1 MVPDSLHEMVRAL
14 QWASGPVYKLAQT
27 GEDSDAAE
35 VTFCPSPVHHD
46 LLEGAESTRPP
57 AVCHDASL
65 KAVPLR
71 LSVVEMPCSA
81 SCPIL
86 GHSVVKLGM

>member
-35 VTFCPSPVHHD
+35 VTFVPAQYTTVFWKKPSQQG
-46 LLEGAESTRPP
+46 LLLFAMM
-57 AVCHDASL
+57 
-65 KAVPLR
+65 PL
-71 LSVVEMPCSA
+71 
-81 SCPIL
+81 
-86 GHSVVKLGM
+86 

>member
-35 VTFCPSPVHHD
+35 VREVSVSSEVLLYFEMRFCQYFAGDSTSH
-46 LLEGAESTRPP
+46 GAAFP
-57 AVCHDASL
+57 C
-65 KAVPLR
+65 VP
-71 LSVVEMPCSA
+71 
-81 SCPIL
+81 
-86 GHSVVKLGM
+86 